1 MIVTAGVASGRLPG
15 MPTLILLPGLACDEG
30 LWREILPALHATS
43 PRVRVSTAHTRH
55 ASLPEMAA
63 ALLAETTGPLR
74 LAGCSMGGMLALEVW
89 RQAPQRV
96 QGLAL
101 LGTSARADTP
111 ELLALRSQAI
121 ELFAVGRME
130 EVLRANVLF
139 AFHPLGAARAGLVE
153 DYLAMIRR
161 AGAQQLI
168 AQNRAVMA
176 REDRR
181 ADLPRITCPVL
192 VACGEADQIT
202 PPEHAREMAA
212 AMANA
217 QLEIVPG
224 AGHMLTMEQPARVG
238 ALLRAWLASLDADH
252 APRMRGA

>member
-1 MIVTAGVASGRLPG
+1 MIVTARMASGRLPG

-30 LWREILPALHATS
+30 LWREILPTLHGATR
-43 PRVRVSTAHTRH
+43 RVRVNTSHTRH
-55 ASLPEMAA
+55 ASLGEMAA
-63 ALLAETTGPLR
+63 ALLAENPGPLH

-89 RQAPQRV
+89 RAAPQRV

-101 LGTSARADTP
+101 LGTTARADTP

-121 ELFAVGRME
+121 ELFAAGRME

-161 AGAQQLI
+161 AGARQLI
-168 AQNRAVMA
+168 TQNRAVMA
-176 REDRR
+176 RADRR
-181 ADLPRITCPVL
+181 AELPQITCPVL

-212 AMANA
+212 AMAHA
-217 QLEIVPG
+217 RLEIVPG

-238 ALLRAWLASLDADH
+238 ALLQAWLAGLN
-252 APRMRGA
+252 R

>member
-1 MIVTAGVASGRLPG
+1 MH
-15 MPTLILLPGLACDEG
+15 TLILLPGLACDEG
-30 LWREILPALHATS
+30 LWHEILPALRLAA
-43 PRVRVSTAHTRH
+43 PRVQVSTSHTRH
-55 ASLPEMAA
+55 SSLGAMAA
-63 ALLAETTGPLR
+63 ALLAETPGPLR

-111 ELLALRSQAI
+111 ELLQLRRQAI
-121 ELFAVGRME
+121 EQFAVGRME

-139 AFHPLGAARAGLVE
+139 AFHPLGAARPGLVE

-168 AQNRAVMA
+168 TQNRAVMA
-176 REDRR
+176 RADRR
-181 ADLPRITCPVL
+181 AELPQISCPVL

-212 AMANA
+212 AMAHA
-217 QLEIVPG
+217 RLEIVPG

-238 ALLRAWLASLDADH
+238 ALLQGWLADLDADH
-252 APRMRGA
+252 APRMRGVQRLPPGPKV

>member
-1 MIVTAGVASGRLPG
+1 MTSL
-15 MPTLILLPGLACDEG
+15 MLLPGLACDAG
-30 LWREILPALHATS
+30 LWRDILPTLAG
-43 PRVRVSTAHTRH
+43 PRPVRVSTAHTRH
-55 ASLPEMAA
+55 ARLPAMAR
-63 ALLAETTGPLR
+63 ALLAQTPGPLL
-74 LAGCSMGGMLALEVW
+74 LAGASMGGMLALEVW

-96 QGLAL
+96 RGLAL

-111 ELLALRSQAI
+111 EWRALRSQAI
-121 ELFAVGRME
+121 ELFGAGRME

-139 AFHPLGAARAGLVE
+139 AFHPLGAARPGLVD

-161 AGAQQLI
+161 AGAEQLI
-168 AQNRAVMA
+168 RQNRAVMA

-181 ADLPRITCPVL
+181 AELPAITCPVL

-202 PPEHAREMAA
+202 PPDHAREMAA
-212 AMANA
+212 AMAHA

-238 ALLRAWLASLDADH
+238 ALLQAWLAGLN
-252 APRMRGA
+252 R

>member
-1 MIVTAGVASGRLPG
+1 
-15 MPTLILLPGLACDEG
+15 
-30 LWREILPALHATS
+30 
-43 PRVRVSTAHTRH
+43 
-55 ASLPEMAA
+55 MAA
-63 ALLAETTGPLR
+63 ALLAETSGPLL

-89 RQAPQRV
+89 QQAPQRV
-96 QGLAL
+96 RGLAL

-121 ELFAVGRME
+121 ELFAAGRME

-139 AFHPLGAARAGLVE
+139 AFHPLAAARPGLVE

-161 AGAQQLI
+161 AGAEQLI
-168 AQNRAVMA
+168 TQNRAVMA

-181 ADLPRITCPVL
+181 PTCRSITCPVL

-212 AMANA
+212 AMAHA
-217 QLEIVPG
+217 RLEIVPG

-238 ALLRAWLASLDADH
+238 ALLQDWLARL
-252 APRMRGA
+252 GC